1 MTSMGSF
8 ASRHS
13 AALAPLIAVF
23 LLLTIFGSLALPVH
37 AADDSNSGPLTQVPT
52 LNPQQLSSA
61 LGTLSQG
68 TNSTQLQ
75 QLISL
80 FQSEMDA
87 GNYAAASSTLV
98 QLKGL
103 SADQDNSQALN
114 ALLQSLSVGSNG
126 ASVNGTMLASLLSAA
141 SSPPYQTGSSSQS
154 KQTVSFDMLSLAN
167 LLQYVNGTLASELL
181 QKEGLGGNLG
191 GSNSTA
197 AGKTGLV
204 PSNLPGLS
212 GFSGLSMPS
221 LDAPSLSV
229 ATPSTSVS
237 ALPLAEIAIPLFTVA
252 AAVALFYSRA
262 RIMTRLPGGQ
272 NLLGASPGA
281 PRGYGGEGN
290 NNDLAAGA
298 AAAGAP
304 TDPRAKI
311 EFYFGKAVKLM
322 ARRGV
327 PKPDSETAREFT
339 ARCEGSPERPQVST
353 ISSLYEKA
361 KFSGQDVGGPEANLA
376 ATSFH
381 AMEREES

>member
-1 MTSMGSF
+1 M
-8 ASRHS
+8 
-13 AALAPLIAVF
+13 
-23 LLLTIFGSLALPVH
+23 LLTIFGSLAIPVR
-37 AADDSNSGPLTQVPT
+37 AADDSNSGPLTQVPA

-61 LGTLSQG
+61 LGALLQG

-75 QLISL
+75 QLVSL

-87 GNYAAASSTLV
+87 GNYTAAASTLV

-126 ASVNGTMLASLLSAA
+126 ASINGTMLASLLSAA
-141 SSPPYQTGSSSQS
+141 SSAPYQRGASGQS
-154 KQTVSFDMLSLAN
+154 KQTVSLDMRSLAN

-181 QKEGLGGNLG
+181 QKGGLGGDLG
-191 GSNSTA
+191 GGNSTA

-204 PSNLPGLS
+204 PSALPGLS
-212 GFSGLSMPS
+212 GFSGLSIPS
-221 LDAPSLSV
+221 LDTPPLSV
-229 ATPSTSVS
+229 TTPSQSVS
-237 ALPLAEIAIPLFTVA
+237 ALPLAELAIPLFTVA
-252 AAVALFYSRA
+252 AAIALFYSRA
-262 RIMTRLPGGQ
+262 RIMTRLPGGHD
-272 NLLGASPGA
+272 LLAASSDA
-281 PRGYGGEGN
+281 TRGYGGEGN
-290 NNDLAAGA
+290 NNDDLAAGA

-304 TDPRAKI
+304 TNPRAKI

-327 PKPDSETAREFT
+327 PKPDSETAREFA